1 MLGTKVENDMSRPP
15 RKIGAQIAN
24 AHPAGVKNRM
34 SSRFGRPSLVSRR
47 PGMRF
52 AAKNTA

>member
-1 MLGTKVENDMSRPP
+1 MLGTKVENDTSISP